1 MVKVEPSPAFTAEMC
16 QDCAKSWSR
25 ADDDD
30 DDDDDDDECGDN
42 CTATC
47 PLGGDWARMC
57 SPRPVR

>member
-1 MVKVEPSPAFTAEMC
+1 MMMMMIMMMMMMTMNV
-16 QDCAKSWSR
+16 
-25 ADDDD
+25 DDDD
-30 DDDDDDDECGDN
+30 DDDDYDDDECGDN